1 MLASYHQ
8 TCHCLLTGIINSNRY
23 NTDALLI
30 VAEMIL
36 EQMWKNSSRLSGLYN
51 PMTLAL
57 KMIELKVSVVFLYEV
72 TLRYFFSRF
81 KFDSTL
87 GWPFGSVCTEM
98 AVCPKPCF

>member
-8 TCHCLLTGIINSNRY
+8 TCRCLLTGIINSNRY

-36 EQMWKNSSRLSGLYN
+36 EQMRKNSSRLSGLYN
-51 PMTLAL
+51 PMTLVL
-57 KMIELKVSVVFLYEV
+57 KIIELKDSVVFLYEV
-72 TLRYFFSRF
+72 TRRYFFSCF

-87 GWPFGSVCTEM
+87 GWPFRSVCIVM
-98 AVCPKPCF
+98 AVCPKPSF